1 MSTEAADAAA
11 ASTAGR
17 SAVAPP
23 RRRAAWVAAIVVGY
37 AVVMLVRR
45 PAGLLDPT
53 IWAEDGRL
61 FLAGSFEPLGNL
73 FQVYAG
79 QLWLLPRLVAAIVAV
94 FPAQWWPLLLYLAS
108 CLGVAAAI
116 SIVLSERAATLL
128 GAFGFRV
135 AAGFALV
142 LLPGVWEVQGN
153 LANLHWWATVAA
165 MVLIA
170 MPAPRRLAARVV
182 EVTFLVVVALTGL
195 GGLLLLPVALWR
207 VLTERSRY
215 LWLRSGVV
223 AGAAAVNL
231 ALAMRFSARADRTDP
246 IGSLPAVADFLI
258 KRVAGTM
265 LVGERGLARFWVD
278 GGSAAAVLTVLALAL
293 LAVVA
298 LLMLTDLRGP
308 SWAWLATG
316 VACVGLAM
324 ASALPSEWPSTLTPY
339 ISGRYTLLATAAIVL
354 VAFRAL
360 ALGAGARRWLAV
372 VALALMVPG
381 LLIDSYLKPLGPGV
395 PEVDLVAFQQC
406 LDEAPEYVGAPICF
420 VPIQPATGDWKI
432 VVWREGVPRELPPG

>member
-1 MSTEAADAAA
+1 MSTKAADAAA
-11 ASTAGR
+11 TRTAGR
-17 SAVAPP
+17 SGAVPR
-23 RRRAAWVAAIVVGY
+23 RRRAAWVAAMVLVY
-37 AVVMLVRR
+37 TAVMLVRR
-45 PAGLLDPT
+45 PAGLVDPT

-79 QLWLLPRLVAAIVAV
+79 QLWLLPRLVATGVAE

-108 CLGVAAAI
+108 CLGAAVAV
-116 SIVLSERAATLL
+116 SVVLSERAATLL
-128 GAFGFRV
+128 GSFGFRV
-135 AAGFALV
+135 VAGFALV

-153 LANLHWWATVAA
+153 LANLHWWAIVAA
-165 MVLIA
+165 MVVLA
-170 MPAPRRLAARVV
+170 MPAPRRLAARMV

-207 VLTERSRY
+207 VLTQRSRY

-231 ALAMRFSARADRTDP
+231 ALALRYSARADRTDP
-246 IGSLPAVADFLI
+246 IGALPAVADFLL

-278 GGSAAAVLTVLALAL
+278 GGGAVTALTVLALAL
-293 LAVVA
+293 LAAVA
-298 LLMLTDLRGP
+298 LLVLTDLRGP

-316 VACVGLAM
+316 VACVALAM

-339 ISGRYTLLATAAIVL
+339 ISGRYTLLATAAMVL
-354 VAFRAL
+354 VTFRAL

-372 VALALMVPG
+372 AALALMVPG

-395 PEVDLVAFQQC
+395 PAADLGAFQRC
-406 LDEAPEYVGAPICF
+406 LDDAPEYSDAPFCF

-432 VVWREGVPRELPPG
+432 VVWREGVPRELPPA